1 MKVSIVFFAASITVA
16 LAGCPTKKIYN
27 QPNCLPKSE
36 YDPYWQRTLTFTSA
50 NGPCFKGSKEPVSLG
65 KLMLYKKFANLIC
78 FIGTQMCFV
87 NKGWLE
93 IPCECSDS
101 ACGCSASFAPQCS
114 GAQVFPQLNLVFF
127 SGSIKKSL
135 SAYKCW
141 CTVWKARL
149 CPGSRSKGKQKD
161 INLSVEKRQET

>member
-65 KLMLYKKFANLIC
+65 KLMLYKKLL
-78 FIGTQMCFV
+78 TLFV
-87 NKGWLE
+87 LLGHRCALSTRVGYRFPVNVLTL
-93 IPCECSDS
+93 PVAALLPLPHS
-101 ACGCSASFAPQCS
+101 APELRY
-114 GAQVFPQLNLVFF
+114 FPN
-127 SGSIKKSL
+127 
-135 SAYKCW
+135 
-141 CTVWKARL
+141 
-149 CPGSRSKGKQKD
+149 
-161 INLSVEKRQET
+161 